1 VGEGCKELTEYDQR
15 LEPIY
20 IGQYEKSR
28 YEPNTSCKVIIMRFE
43 TESTSYE
50 KTVLSELQGA
60 WQVLRDE
67 VAEKAGFPGWER
79 ALFHIDEAMS
89 WESVRDLKTM
99 SKRLVLVR
107 NLLGQEGVP
116 GIVTEHL
123 EVVNDLMAET
133 LQALKEGDI
142 R

>member
-1 VGEGCKELTEYDQR
+1 
-15 LEPIY
+15 
-20 IGQYEKSR
+20 
-28 YEPNTSCKVIIMRFE
+28 MRFE

-79 ALFHIDEAMS
+79 ALFHIDEAMG